1 MACQTFIRILER
13 NSLAMIMI
21 NKLDAHKAESKV
33 SVSSWKQ
40 NYFKEMTKTDL
51 QNWLKLTCRL
61 KRNGVGSRAIVAITH
76 WVYIILT
83 NLLYNLTLPF
93 AP

>member
-1 MACQTFIRILER
+1 LACQTFIRILER

-21 NKLDAHKAESKV
+21 NKLDAHKAESKL

-51 QNWLKLTCRL
+51 QNWLKLTCRV
-61 KRNGVGSRAIVAITH
+61 KRNGVGFRTIVALAQ
-76 WVYIILT
+76 YSF
-83 NLLYNLTLPF
+83 N
-93 AP
+93 